1 MERTNKKDGNSSS
14 YCLNIPVEDEMD
26 RQSEHS
32 QSQKSVITVIQNKEL
47 AVPPK
52 EQNPNASP
60 EKKAGGFRRRVIT
73 KK

>member
-1 MERTNKKDGNSSS
+1 
-14 YCLNIPVEDEMD
+14 
-26 RQSEHS
+26 
-32 QSQKSVITVIQNKEL
+32 L

-52 EQNPNASP
+52 ELNPNASP